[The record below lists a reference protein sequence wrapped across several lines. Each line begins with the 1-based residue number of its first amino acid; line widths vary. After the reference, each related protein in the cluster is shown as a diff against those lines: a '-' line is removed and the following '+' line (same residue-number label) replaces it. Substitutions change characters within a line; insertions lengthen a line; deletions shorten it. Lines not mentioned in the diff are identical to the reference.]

1 MTRTDLRDTQIR
13 PDFDRSERRM
23 DLARL
28 GLVKDVGRTAGWTKV
43 AQMQFDSD
51 WSVQRTDPA

>member
-51 WSVQRTDPA
+51 WSVRRTDPA